1 VTETGKE
8 LVSFA
13 GVVKL
18 AKLKRA
24 RERAALSQEE
34 LAKKAGV
41 SRVTVARVEA
51 CLDDPQPRT
60 VRKLAAALGVEPE
73 ALMEAD
79 G

>member
-1 VTETGKE
+1 
-8 LVSFA
+8 
-13 GVVKL
+13 VVKL
-18 AKLKRA
+18 ARLKRA

-73 ALMEAD
+73 ALMEREA
-79 G
+79 

>member
-1 VTETGKE
+1 M
-8 LVSFA
+8 
-13 GVVKL
+13 KL
-18 AKLKRA
+18 PRLKRA

-73 ALMEAD
+73 ALMEPGD
-79 G
+79 